1 MTIEFILYSIP
12 VLVLGLIVYE
22 RLTYKVLLS
31 ILISSVVVSV
41 IILCLLWFPALRCYA
56 DSSFASCQK
65 MSSQV
70 DVVRLTIDSIIICTI
85 YVYMYMIL
93 NTQKE

>member
-1 MTIEFILYSIP
+1 MSIEFILYSIP
-12 VLVLGLIVYE
+12 VLVLGLIIHE
-22 RLTYKVLLS
+22 SLTYKVLLS
-31 ILISSVVVSV
+31 IFISSVVVSV
-41 IILCLLWFPALRCYA
+41 FLLCSLWFPAVRCYA
-56 DSSFASCQK
+56 DSSLASCQQ